1 MTNLLIRVVSGNKYK
16 LNFLKQSSREVK
28 IKRKLT
34 SIFIIWFLLNI
45 YSLLE
50 KIKKFY
56 NDNILKLG

>member
-1 MTNLLIRVVSGNKYK
+1 MVSGNKYK